1 MIGSF
6 QPRTARF
13 GQPIGAILRRMK
25 YLIAF
30 ALLAF
35 PFAARAADAAAAKI
49 YGDLIA
55 CYVAFEQDKADSVVR
70 GDPARGAKRDAQIPS
85 VLVLLGQYGQALGK
99 KQPDVEA
106 DMQAGMN
113 AWFTGIASGTVNP
126 ASLPEKVAGCEAW
139 LKL

>member
-1 MIGSF
+1 
-6 QPRTARF
+6 
-13 GQPIGAILRRMK
+13 MK
-25 YLIAF
+25 RLLVLL
-30 ALLAF
+30 LLAF
-35 PFAARAADAAAAKI
+35 PFAARAAEADAAKI

-70 GDPARGAKRDAQIPS
+70 GDPARGARRDRQIPS

-99 KQPDVEA
+99 KQADVEA

-113 AWFTGIASGTVNP
+113 AWFTGIAAGTVDP
-126 ASLPEKVAGCEAW
+126 AALPEKAAACEAW